1 MASQYN
7 VKVSGVEEYKGKP
20 TIKCAA
26 PWGGSYPLVIYL
38 KEDDA
43 YMADDIKRGD
53 TITIVKGNL
62 KDGKDAS
69 KEYNFYWNLAP
80 SGQAPD
86 RAEAIRNMPPVA
98 PKQAPVPDT
107 ATAPDTSKFRY
118 SPVPDKLET
127 LKDVVQD
134 AQFRTPAQNMRTD
147 ALKQAIEWWK
157 GTGAPEEQV
166 ITTASIFER
175 YLATGEVPNAPP
187 AEDKPL

>member
-80 SGQAPD
+80 KSQVAGGNTSFVSPKVTSSVGPASSPAAGSGTGAP
-86 RAEAIRNMPPVA
+86 PA
-98 PKQAPVPDT
+98 PTKTTD
-107 ATAPDTSKFRY
+107 SKEEQF
-118 SPVPDKLET
+118 VK
-127 LKDVVQD
+127 
-134 AQFRTPAQNMRTD
+134 QFRTAIEMTRRD
-147 ALKQAIEWWK
+147 ALEFAVHLW
-157 GTGAPEEQV
+157 GTGAPEEDV
-166 ITTASIFER
+166 MGTAER
-175 YLATGEVPNAPP
+175 FVGWLETGKRVLNPNPDDP
-187 AEDKPL
+187 EGRLPF